1 MKLRSNYL
9 FVIFP
14 LLLIGF
20 AITNKKFS
28 DPNKD
33 RLLMEVVKY
42 VVEKGHYKKIS
53 IDDNLSENLYHSFI
67 KQLDNQECLKIIK
80 YSKKVL
86 FKVRYKRIRKV

>member
-14 LLLIGF
+14 LLFIGF

-53 IDDNLSENLYHSFI
+53 TYLNENNKNFVDDKCIMVVTRLSEHY
-67 KQLDNQECLKIIK
+67 
-80 YSKKVL
+80 
-86 FKVRYKRIRKV
+86 

>member
-42 VVEKGHYKKIS
+42 VVEKGHYKKFPLMI
-53 IDDNLSENLYHSFI
+53 IYPKIYIIRLLSNW
-67 KQLDNQECLKIIK
+67 IIK
-80 YSKKVL
+80 KIL
-86 FKVRYKRIRKV
+86 FKVRY

>member
-42 VVEKGHYKKIS
+42 VVEKGHYKK
-53 IDDNLSENLYHSFI
+53 NFH
-67 KQLDNQECLKIIK
+67 
-80 YSKKVL
+80 
-86 FKVRYKRIRKV
+86 